1 MIKKKR
7 NSLLFQVAALFL
19 AGVLTTG
26 LLTWFSEQ
34 KLSENSVRQQ
44 TERLAG
50 QVTGEA
56 GRALLEYPACPWLL
70 DYWYQH
76 AEDMD
81 IEYDADFSAQTATAG
96 KVRLLAAHAPNLQ
109 LRYASV
115 QELEALAPEDQQLCA
130 EILYSWLITRIDE
143 IKQTYQVDYL
153 FCVVTDPPYDRQFF
167 LFSGA
172 DPGAVRGSNYEDV
185 YTLGVTVTVAESQQV
200 AMEHAIRDDNSLAD
214 AGDYVDYYDYLT
226 SFDGHAVLIGMT
238 YNLTDLRSS
247 IRTQAISGTTYAVLN
262 QLSLS
267 LLCLTLIYIFV
278 LRPLKKVQTNIRL
291 YRRTKDSAAVIAN
304 LEQIQPG
311 NEIGELSEDIRD
323 LALEIDSYTRQIET
337 VTAEK
342 QRVSTELSM
351 ATQIQ
356 AGMLPG
362 NFPPFPERSEFDLYA
377 SMDPAREV
385 GGDFYDFFL
394 VDDDHLCIVMADVSG
409 KGVPAALFMMASK
422 IILSNNAMMGK
433 SPAQILADT
442 NTAICANNKMEMFVT
457 VWLGILEISTGRLTA
472 ANAGHEYPVL
482 MQPGG
487 SFALVKD
494 KHGFVIGGMEGMHYR
509 EYELQLKPGA
519 KLFLYTDGVPEAT
532 DSSQALFG
540 SDRMLEALNR
550 DRDATPEQLLRS
562 VRSAA
567 DAFVG
572 DAEQFDDLTMLC
584 MEYRGWPMG

>member
-7 NSLLFQVAALFL
+7 NSLLFQVAALFVV
-19 AGVLTTG
+19 GVLTTG

-50 QVTGEA
+50 QVAGEA

-96 KVRLLAAHAPNLQ
+96 KVRLLAAHAPELQ
-109 LRYASV
+109 LRYASA
-115 QELEALAPEDQQLCA
+115 QELEALAPKDQQLCA

-291 YRRTKDSAAVIAN
+291 YRRTKDSAAVIAD
-304 LEQIQPG
+304 LEQIRPG

-362 NFPPFPERSEFDLYA
+362 IFPPFPERSEFDLYA

-394 VDDDHLCIVMADVSG
+394 VDDDHLCMVMADVSG

-584 MEYRGWPMG
+584 MEYRGWPTG